1 LSTLIG
7 NHVDAY
13 ENYNIREGEFVA
25 GTLLGWQFGDG
36 HLHDERLMQAVQ
48 ERCGFGP
55 GDVIVVYIESQPFH
69 IQRQQYR
76 VVDLALGELERGY
89 IEVADM
95 LAAQPWLPNGP
106 IPVHPARDGDRM
118 SGSGSARPRPAHD
131 GSTGT

>member
-1 LSTLIG
+1 
-7 NHVDAY
+7 
-13 ENYNIREGEFVA
+13 
-25 GTLLGWQFGDG
+25 
-36 HLHDERLMQAVQ
+36 
-48 ERCGFGP
+48 
-55 GDVIVVYIESQPFH
+55 
-69 IQRQQYR
+69 
-76 VVDLALGELERGY
+76 VDLALGELERGY